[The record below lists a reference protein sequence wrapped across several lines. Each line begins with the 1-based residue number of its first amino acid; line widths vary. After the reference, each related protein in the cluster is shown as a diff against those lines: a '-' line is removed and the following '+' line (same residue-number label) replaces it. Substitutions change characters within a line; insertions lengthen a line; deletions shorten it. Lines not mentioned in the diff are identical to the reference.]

1 MPESAAFTASSLFS
15 ALTMDDLSALWLTLQ
30 LALISTLLL
39 LILAAPL
46 AWWLASTQ
54 SRYRVVIEALVTLPM
69 VLPPTVMG
77 FYLLILLGP
86 EGWIG
91 GVLEQSGVGHLAFTF
106 TGMVIASMVFSL
118 PFVVQPMQNAFAAAT
133 GRVLELAATLRSAP
147 LDRFRHVVLPL
158 SKRGILT
165 AGVLSFAHTLG
176 EFGMILMIG
185 GNIPGRTQVASIAIY
200 DHVESMNYAAAHSLS
215 LLLILISL
223 VLLTLVF
230 TLNPRSG
237 LLSAGYS
244 L

>member
-1 MPESAAFTASSLFS
+1 MISISL
-15 ALTMDDLSALWLTLQ
+15 DDLSALWLTLQ

-46 AWWLASTQ
+46 AWWLATSQ
-54 SRYRVVIEALVTLPM
+54 SRYRVIIEAAVTLPM

-77 FYLLILLGP
+77 FYLLMLLGP

-118 PFVVQPMQNAFAAAT
+118 PFVVQPMQNAFAAAA
-133 GRVLELAATLRSAP
+133 GRVLELAATLRSSP
-147 LDRFRHVVLPL
+147 LDRFRYVVLPL

-230 TLNPRSG
+230 ALNRG
-237 LLSAGYS
+237 AKLLSAGLS